1 MNSFA
6 TTNFISLKEWLTL
19 PDAADHLSN
28 LLNDKVTEADI
39 LQLALSN
46 KLTLSVNFLSD
57 ATAISSNVITY
68 SKSNLVADIAQGIF
82 PAPLN
87 CKTTPKDGIK
97 IKRLKNEMEENWEKI
112 DGSEPELEE
121 LGKFA
126 FHEKCDTLEKLML
139 ELVIDGLKTDQ
150 EDTFLIDNGYKP
162 LKTGMWDLSMLGSE
176 WLEVK
181 RRYNCLSGIGSK
193 EMDVLKQAGR
203 RDVVVLKDPE
213 GLMLKVQMQIEHAG
227 QQQPDEDNEYGEHQP
242 YDYEKFYDEIP
253 QRDEPKVVISDL
265 FCNDWEYDAHV
276 GYQPNSIV
284 QIGKLKD
291 VIDGIFCNDPGCYP
305 FQYIFFEAVKKR
317 MSIWQSF
324 AGIDRFSSEN
334 FIPMDYLPEDSEL
347 VVRTEALIEFVQK
360 NKLDISAIDDK
371 SRIATPRQNQTN
383 NLSGIKRNSKY
394 NEIIALTIDS
404 FIKDNGY
411 LPQTEGE
418 IINRL
423 KNKPPHGFRDIDI
436 SLEIITID
444 GNKHKLADF
453 KRAIPRQIK
462 KQKSA

>member
-1 MNSFA
+1 MNSLA
-6 TTNFISLKEWLTL
+6 TTNFINLKEWLTL
-19 PDAADHLSN
+19 PDAANHLSN

-46 KLTLSVNFLSD
+46 KLTLSVNFLND
-57 ATAISSNVITY
+57 TTAISSNVITY
-68 SKSNLVADIAQGIF
+68 SKSNLVADIAQGVF

-87 CKTTPKDGIK
+87 CKTTPKGGIK
-97 IKRLKNEMEENWEKI
+97 RTRLKNEMEQNWEKI
-112 DGSEPELEE
+112 EGSEPDIEE

-126 FHEKCDTLEKLML
+126 FHEECDTLEKLML

-150 EDTFLIDNGYKP
+150 EDTFLIDDGYKP
-162 LKTGMWDLSMLGSE
+162 LKAGMWDLSMLGTE

-193 EMDVLKQAGR
+193 EMEVLKQAR
-203 RDVVVLKDPE
+203 RSAGVVLKDPE
-213 GLMLKVQMQIEHAG
+213 GLMLKVQRQTEHAG
-227 QQQPDEDNEYGEHQP
+227 QQPDEDNEYEEDLP
-242 YDYEKFYDEIP
+242 YDYKEFYDDFP

-265 FCNDWEYDAHV
+265 FCNDWEYDAHL

-291 VIDGIFCNDPGCYP
+291 AIDGIFCNDPGCYP

-347 VVRTEALIEFVQK
+347 VIRSKALEKFVSSINIIPLGNNPKPLKVKRGNDFNICITNVFNEFTDANGYEPTTVIEVINRMKYASPPLGTIVEFRDNLIFINEKSKPQK
-360 NKLDISAIDDK
+360 NVERAILNLIV
-371 SRIATPRQNQTN
+371 SRIPK
-383 NLSGIKRNSKY
+383 IKC
-394 NEIIALTIDS
+394 
-404 FIKDNGY
+404 
-411 LPQTEGE
+411 
-418 IINRL
+418 
-423 KNKPPHGFRDIDI
+423 
-436 SLEIITID
+436 
-444 GNKHKLADF
+444 
-453 KRAIPRQIK
+453 
-462 KQKSA
+462 